1 MEKKQF
7 KMPHL
12 LWIMLGL
19 LLLASLLSYIVPAGK
34 FAVDEK
40 GKIIGTEFSYL
51 NTQNPISPWQMLML
65 IMQGLVASGMI
76 IWVVLISGAMT
87 SIVMATGAID
97 ELLGWS
103 IYKLKDKNENIL
115 ISIMFILMVYLGG
128 FGGTDA
134 LIAVVPIGVI
144 FSKKLRLDPICAMG
158 VTTYATLLGFGTGPV
173 KQSTSQMLMGVR
185 IYGAFFTM
193 FISMNIFMLVGL
205 FFLIK
210 YIKKIRKN
218 PQNSIMYND
227 GWNPNEVGE
236 IEEIKETSLSLRTIL
251 ILFFFLGQYAL
262 IVAYP
267 FFSKDSKQLYP
278 FILAVNLLVSII
290 IGLLAKFSFKKIG
303 DEFVK
308 GLSSIVFVG
317 FVIGLAKVMSLVLT
331 KGEVLDTIVYV
342 LTRPL
347 MNIPRIFSS
356 IGMTAVISVI
366 NLFIPSASSKAAILV
381 PILKP
386 IVETLGMTPELG
398 VQAFQYGDGFSNL
411 ISPALG
417 WTVGSCAMAGVPFS
431 KWLKWV
437 SPKVLVFICLSFV
450 CMFILTASGWQAF

>member
-1 MEKKQF
+1 
-7 KMPHL
+7 
-12 LWIMLGL
+12 
-19 LLLASLLSYIVPAGK
+19 
-34 FAVDEK
+34 
-40 GKIIGTEFSYL
+40 
-51 NTQNPISPWQMLML
+51 
-65 IMQGLVASGMI
+65 
-76 IWVVLISGAMT
+76 
-87 SIVMATGAID
+87 
-97 ELLGWS
+97 
-103 IYKLKDKNENIL
+103 
-115 ISIMFILMVYLGG
+115 
-128 FGGTDA
+128 
-134 LIAVVPIGVI
+134 
-144 FSKKLRLDPICAMG
+144 
-158 VTTYATLLGFGTGPV
+158 
-173 KQSTSQMLMGVR
+173 
-185 IYGAFFTM
+185 
-193 FISMNIFMLVGL
+193 
-205 FFLIK
+205 
-210 YIKKIRKN
+210 
-218 PQNSIMYND
+218 MYND

-347 MNIPRIFSS
+347 MNIPRTFSS